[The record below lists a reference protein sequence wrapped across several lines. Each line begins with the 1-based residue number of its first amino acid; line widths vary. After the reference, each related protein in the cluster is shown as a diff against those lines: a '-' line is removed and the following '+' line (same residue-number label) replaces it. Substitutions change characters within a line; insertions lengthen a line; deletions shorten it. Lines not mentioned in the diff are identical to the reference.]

1 MGIVIGYCGT
11 DIREINMWSVQ
22 KNHFRIM
29 FISHTYIDNHGK
41 KNSSKFGLWNVCY
54 FFFLLLLPN
63 MIKYQTEQMFS
74 VD

>member
-41 KNSSKFGLWNVCY
+41 KKIHQNLQSEWILSILTTHTKKIIV
-54 FFFLLLLPN
+54 
-63 MIKYQTEQMFS
+63 
-74 VD
+74 